1 MVESLLILLTRICC
15 GLIVRCVNED
25 FRKPGV
31 IFFANHTS
39 HLDLLVILS
48 VFPAA
53 QRRRIRPVAAQDYWT
68 RGPVRRYIAL
78 HVLHA
83 ILMDR
88 KHPMKTRAGFDA
100 IAAALDAGD
109 SVLIFP
115 EGSRHDREEPGEFRG
130 GIHHLAE
137 ARPETAFVP
146 VALHGLYRTL
156 PKGEFLPAPNV
167 GRVCFGK
174 ALQLEPAESRAAFL
188 ARCREAL
195 IATGRWN
202 DD

>member
-88 KHPMKTRAGFDA
+88 RHPMKTRAGFDA

-146 VALHGLYRTL
+146 VALAGFAGDVTMSAIKRDCHVKDYGTALAGHGGILDRIDSL
-156 PKGEFLPAPNV
+156 CFAAPIFFHLV
-167 GRVCFGK
+167 RYLFS
-174 ALQLEPAESRAAFL
+174 A
-188 ARCREAL
+188 
-195 IATGRWN
+195 
-202 DD
+202 